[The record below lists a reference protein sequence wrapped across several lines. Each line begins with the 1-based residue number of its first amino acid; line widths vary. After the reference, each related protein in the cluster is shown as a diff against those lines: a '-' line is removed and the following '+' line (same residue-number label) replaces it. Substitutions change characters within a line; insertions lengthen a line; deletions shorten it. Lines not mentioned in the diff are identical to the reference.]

1 MDMYKKVVLAVDGSE
16 ASSNAVKHAVELAKN
31 NKGTLIALY
40 VIPPID
46 ITDIE
51 TFKPE
56 MLREALKQEGEKIL
70 ADIKELA
77 GKKGVEIQTR
87 IEEGI
92 PDEKICEVAGDS
104 DADLIIMGS
113 HGRTG
118 FGKVFIG
125 SVTERVISKEKCCPV
140 LVVR

>member
-1 MDMYKKVVLAVDGSE
+1 MYKKILLAVDGSD
-16 ASSNAVKHAVELAKN
+16 ASGNAIKHAIALAKN
-31 NKGTLIALY
+31 NNGTLIALY
-40 VIPPID
+40 VISPIY

-56 MLREALKQEGEKIL
+56 MLYRGLKQEGEKIL

-77 GKKGVEIQTR
+77 GKDGVEVMTR
-87 IEEGI
+87 IEDGI
-92 PDEKICEVAGDS
+92 PDEIICEVAGDS